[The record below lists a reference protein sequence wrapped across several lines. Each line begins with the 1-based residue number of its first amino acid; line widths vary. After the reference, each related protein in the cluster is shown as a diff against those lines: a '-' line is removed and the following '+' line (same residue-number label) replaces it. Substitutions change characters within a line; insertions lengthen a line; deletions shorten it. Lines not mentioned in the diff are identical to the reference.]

1 MSGVGFTKD
10 VRFPAARRCCTH
22 ANFFYRSQLLCSTAT
37 DECVSC
43 FSKVKILKIYI
54 LLGKKNAKHW
64 GNLKRKAYGTHENL
78 LQTTNLQ
85 ENSSNIFRIAEQ
97 SIFLRSKVA

>member
-1 MSGVGFTKD
+1 MFGSLLREDAVLTQTFFI
-10 VRFPAARRCCTH
+10 VLNCCVVELQTSV
-22 ANFFYRSQLLCSTAT
+22 FRVFQR
-37 DECVSC
+37 
-43 FSKVKILKIYI
+43 LKSWNYI

-64 GNLKRKAYGTHENL
+64 GNLKRKAYGIDENL
-78 LQTTNLQ
+78 LRTTNLQ

>member
-43 FSKVKILKIYI
+43 FSKVKILKIYFVREEKRQT
-54 LLGKKNAKHW
+54 LG
-64 GNLKRKAYGTHENL
+64 
-78 LQTTNLQ
+78 
-85 ENSSNIFRIAEQ
+85 
-97 SIFLRSKVA
+97 